1 MTHEGR
7 RYPPPRDPDGAAAS
21 SHVPH
26 AASSPS
32 PRVRTPQHSRTKAT
46 DEAIG
51 KPSTQIQAIDM
62 AELQWLKA
70 KVHTPL

>member
-1 MTHEGR
+1 VQATAGVRER
-7 RYPPPRDPDGAAAS
+7 VRQIASELGAQQ
-21 SHVPH
+21 
-26 AASSPS
+26 
-32 PRVRTPQHSRTKAT
+32 RTPQHSRTKAT

-51 KPSTQIQAIDM
+51 KPSTQIQAIDI